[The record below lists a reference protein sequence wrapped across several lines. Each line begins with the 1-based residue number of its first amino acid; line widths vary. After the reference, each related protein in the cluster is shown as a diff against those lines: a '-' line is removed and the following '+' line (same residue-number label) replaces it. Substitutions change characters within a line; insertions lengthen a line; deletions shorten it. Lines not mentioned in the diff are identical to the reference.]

1 MNNLSYMIF
10 KVLSNSNLLYF
21 SIIKYLSYV
30 NQKVIMIT
38 LSKTLYF
45 EQMQEFFFATSYA

>member
-30 NQKVIMIT
+30 NQKGIMIT